1 MAKNLFADEFS
12 EPINGETRALID
24 IHAGDGN
31 LTVDG
36 LSRGEQVLASGRL
49 EYSEDQGS
57 PNRRLEV
64 KDGEVS
70 LSILG
75 SKDMRPRFRLPWSAC
90 NAATNWSI
98 HLNPDLSSDIT
109 AQSNGGNLKL
119 DFTNM
124 LVTRLFAY
132 TGGGNI
138 DIILPDKSSNLTMD
152 AKSGAGNVSV
162 CLPSG
167 IAAHI
172 RASTG
177 LGKVIMDPRFDQVD
191 KATYQSPDYEAA
203 AKKVELTLASGAGN
217 IIINVK

>member
-12 EPINGETRALID
+12 EPINGEKRALID
-24 IHAGDGN
+24 IHAGNGN
-31 LTVDG
+31 LTMDG
-36 LSRGEQVLASGRL
+36 LSGGEPVLASGRL
-49 EYSEDQGS
+49 EYFEDQGS
-57 PNRRLEV
+57 PTRHLEV
-64 KDGEVS
+64 KDGDLC
-70 LSILG
+70 LSMRG
-75 SKDMRPRFRLPWSAC
+75 SRDVRPRFRMPWAEC
-90 NAATNWSI
+90 NGATNWSI

-119 DFTNM
+119 DFNNM
-124 LVTRLFAY
+124 LITRLFAY

-138 DIILPDKSSNLTMD
+138 DIILPDKSTNLTMD

-177 LGKVIMDPRFDQVD
+177 LGKVIMDPRFDQID
-191 KATYQSPDYEAA
+191 KTTYQSPNYEEAT
-203 AKKVELTLASGAGN
+203 KKAELMIASGAGN
-217 IIINVK
+217 IIVSVK